1 VTPLATTRQL
11 AGACA
16 LAGVCLF
23 VWAAPAQPQPTGRDL
38 YLHACA
44 DCHQANGAGEP
55 GEFPPLIHDRLVTGA
70 PTLGA
75 RIVLEG
81 AGPMPNF
88 DDQFTDAQIAA
99 VLTYVRSSFG
109 NNAPAVSPATVAG
122 VRNALANGR

>member
-1 VTPLATTRQL
+1 MPLVTTRR
-11 AGACA
+11 
-16 LAGVCLF
+16 LAGVVILAS
-23 VWAAPAQPQPTGRDL
+23 VGLAATGIQAQQQPSGRDL

-55 GEFPPLIHDRLVTGA
+55 GEYPPLVHDPLVTGA

-88 DDQFTDAQIAA
+88 DQQLTDAQIAA

-109 NNAPAVSPATVAG
+109 NNAGPVSPAVVAG
-122 VRNALANGR
+122 VRNALAHGH

>member
-1 VTPLATTRQL
+1 MTLVTMRRL

-16 LAGVCLF
+16 LAGVSLLAS
-23 VWAAPAQPQPTGRDL
+23 AAQTQPQASGRDL

-44 DCHQANGAGEP
+44 DCHQANGEGEP
-55 GEFPPLIHDRLVTGA
+55 GEFPPLVHDRLATGA

-88 DDQFTDAQIAA
+88 DQQLTDAQIAS

-109 NNAPAVSPATVAG
+109 NNAPAVSATTVAG
-122 VRNALANGR
+122 VRNARAHGR